1 MLRRILGAP
10 AVQVSVHLAV
20 LVFAVAWI
28 ASGNVA
34 GYIFVLLALLA
45 LAIDAYEWQQRST
58 SRKGKAQAEH
68 EDE

>member
-20 LVFAVAWI
+20 LVFAVVWI

-34 GYIFVLLALLA
+34 GYIFALLALLA
-45 LAIDAYEWQQRST
+45 LAVDAYEWQRRST
-58 SRKGKAQAEH
+58 SRKAKARAEH

>member
-1 MLRRILGAP
+1 MFRKILGAP

-20 LVFAVAWI
+20 LVFAVVWI

-34 GYIFVLLALLA
+34 GYIFALLALLA
-45 LAIDAYEWQQRST
+45 LAVDAYEWQRGST
-58 SRKGKAQAEH
+58 SRKPKSRAGH